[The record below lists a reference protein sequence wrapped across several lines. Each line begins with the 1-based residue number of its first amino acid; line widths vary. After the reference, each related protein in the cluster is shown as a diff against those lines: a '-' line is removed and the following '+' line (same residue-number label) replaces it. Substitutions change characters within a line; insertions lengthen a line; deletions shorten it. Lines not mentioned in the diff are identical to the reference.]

1 MQQICR
7 HDWGMYKAKN
17 EGAFKP
23 FQQVIVE
30 NIPNQ
35 GSVSAHYLLFI
46 LISYFSLYRVPVNVV
61 CSLAFMHIALLL
73 RYPMIFD

>member
-1 MQQICR
+1 MQQICH

-35 GSVSAHYLLFI
+35 GSVSDH
-46 LISYFSLYRVPVNVV
+46 
-61 CSLAFMHIALLL
+61 
-73 RYPMIFD
+73 